1 MGQYRY
7 SSGRCKVLKMRFH
20 RVRAFDESGG
30 CNHVAFT
37 PRRPSLKSKWVV
49 VGRRDDDDDDD
60 DHHYRG
66 VPIRWPRCCST
77 DDSRTLISSRLSL
90 THSLFLPYYLILSP
104 FTFASLSLSP
114 SRHRQCEITNVNV
127 RSSRTAAELRLSL
140 SRSIIYET

>member
-1 MGQYRY
+1 MW
-7 SSGRCKVLKMRFH
+7 FH
-20 RVRAFDESGG
+20 HVRPFDESSG
-30 CNHVAFT
+30 CNHVVFM

-49 VGRRDDDDDDD
+49 VGRREDDDDDDDD

-104 FTFASLSLSP
+104 FIFSSLFP
-114 SRHRQCEITNVNV
+114 SRHRQCEITNGKTNGRVQQPNCDYHFHDLLFTKLNSIG
-127 RSSRTAAELRLSL
+127 RSLEAALKP
-140 SRSIIYET
+140 TK